1 MKIIEEEYLKESI
14 KKLNTF
20 AEEHSD
26 FLDFFNVCDVLTKES
41 LQSQS
46 FEGDLKFFD
55 EVSFVLSVI
64 TSIISKPIISSTREE
79 VILRSAMAPALTNEM
94 FQETLR
100 DSTLWRNDGFGMV
113 PEYVHYHQHI
123 DELKIYENIFIIYL
137 VNMLDLE
144 IKKYNEFYL
153 SMVQIYDA
161 KDSLTLLDDYIS
173 KGMKKLSFIN
183 RKMKLIKGSRFYKL
197 IIRDALKMGIVHPT
211 NILTKNRLYN
221 LCYKFYK
228 KMINYVD
235 ETEKIIDF
243 RNYYCI
249 RIFKALKQLGF
260 ETTSNESIYKNKK
273 FDFKELEFV
282 KDHMSLKLYPEIENN
297 GLVLEVL
304 NNKVEGLYKNSSKN
318 LLLFDSSMKFDDVEA
333 LGKDLYDSVELI
345 SLWNLAF
352 AYDVITSVFDKY
364 KTEEEIITYWIES
377 KLQTVTCNIDI
388 YSKYCPS
395 CKSTEI
401 VEKKDSLFCETC
413 MSKYVFYNLNEVN
426 QKLWFVRYRNKK
438 TSK

>member
-1 MKIIEEEYLKESI
+1 MKIIEEEYLKNSI

-26 FLDFFNVCDVLTKES
+26 FLDFFNVCDVLTKKS

-55 EVSFVLSVI
+55 DLSFILSVI
-64 TSIISKPIISSTREE
+64 TSIVSKPIISSNKEE
-79 VILRSAMAPALTNEM
+79 IVIRSALAPALSNDM
-94 FQETLR
+94 FQATLR
-100 DSTLWRNDGFGMV
+100 DSTLWINDGFGMI
-113 PEYVHYHQHI
+113 PEYVHYYQQV
-123 DELKIYENIFIIYL
+123 DEIKIYENIFIVYL
-137 VNMLDLE
+137 INKIDLE
-144 IKKYNEFYL
+144 ITKYNEFYL
-153 SMVQIYDA
+153 SMIQVYDA

-173 KGMKKLSFIN
+173 QGMQKLNLIN
-183 RKMKLIKGSRFYKL
+183 HKLKLIKGTRFYKL
-197 IIRDALKMGIVHPT
+197 IIKEALRLSVVHPT

-235 ETEKIIDF
+235 ESEKIIDF

-249 RIFKALKQLGF
+249 QIFKALKKLGF
-260 ETTSNESIYKNKK
+260 ETISSESIYNNGK

-282 KDHMSLKLYPEIENN
+282 KEHISLKIYPETENN

-304 NNKVEGLYKNSSKN
+304 NNKIEGLYKNSSKN
-318 LLLFDSSMKFDDVEA
+318 LLLFDSSMKFDEVEA

-352 AYDVITSVFDKY
+352 AYDVIASVFDKY

-388 YSKYCPS
+388 YTKYCPS

-401 VEKKDSLFCETC
+401 VEKKDSLFCESC

-438 TSK
+438 TS